1 MPLNL
6 GGPELFIVLLIV
18 IVIFGAG
25 RLSEIGGALGRG
37 IREFRTATK
46 DEHESAT
53 DAAAGTSKA
62 PTASTTVTASTTPA
76 ATTVATA
83 PTAPVGEITCP
94 SCNTVNPASQAFCG
108 QCGTRLAR
116 AA

>member
-46 DEHESAT
+46 DERESAS
-53 DAAAGTSKA
+53 DGAAVTPAA
-62 PTASTTVTASTTPA
+62 PVASTTVTSTTTPVG
-76 ATTVATA
+76 TTVATA
-83 PTAPVGEITCP
+83 PPTPVGEITCP
-94 SCNTVNPASQAFCG
+94 SCNTVNPATQAFCG